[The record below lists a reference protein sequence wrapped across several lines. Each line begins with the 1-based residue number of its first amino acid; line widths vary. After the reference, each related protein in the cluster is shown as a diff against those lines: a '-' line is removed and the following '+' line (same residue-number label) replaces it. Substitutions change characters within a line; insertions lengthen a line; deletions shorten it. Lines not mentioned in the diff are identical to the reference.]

1 MFLRSGWEVNML
13 KPEADQVGDFVGV
26 QLHSQDDVPWRPWQ
40 NFDIADHRP
49 RVDRVF
55 RAANLRPPSLWP
67 TRSLEVNGR
76 LGHES

>member
-40 NFDIADHRP
+40 NFEMQTTDP
-49 RVDRVF
+49 VWTVF
-55 RAANLRPPSLWP
+55 SDFSELQ
-67 TRSLEVNGR
+67 T
-76 LGHES
+76 